1 MAIMIP
7 DVIPDHAPESEK
19 TIFKNL
25 KHAAQAR
32 DWVIFYSK
40 YVENPSHR
48 KKPHEIDFIILIPEH
63 CSVIC
68 LEAKGGHYEIKKGK
82 WYKKYTNESL
92 FSPLDQ
98 SITAMYALKKQFERS
113 HFRKK
118 SLLSLSCAVAFTD
131 GEIPSNASPSTH
143 LAWMI
148 TSHDARNPDRL
159 VRILNDH
166 ADRTRRNDEKSSLS
180 EDLVFQLAQINL
192 NELRNDLE
200 SDMEIG
206 PEDPK
211 TIFRSELE
219 TRRSQLLRLT
229 ADQINTL
236 DLVEEN
242 PRCAINGA
250 AGTGKTVLAMELAK
264 RRCEAGETVALL
276 CSNPNLSHR
285 FERWAKELSADNSG
299 EIVAGTPATLPSW
312 IFRED
317 SASLDRHQ
325 QRLADSPELEK
336 SLKFGYLDDKWSS
349 FVDETVKDLGQG
361 GIFDYLVVDEAQNL
375 CDEIFLKLMDVLLK
389 DGLTGG
395 RFTMFGDFTNQD
407 IVSHQRIND
416 GRDALR
422 DFIKSRDLP
431 GITLKRNCRNT
442 HQIAQKVAELTDIES
457 PPISGVHGPDVQI
470 EYFGSEEELR
480 RLLDCLV
487 GGLKKRKFRS
497 WQIILL
503 SSDDDGFD
511 AADSYGGWKLF
522 NIRESGEATFRD
534 QEDVLIPKDT
544 SPNNILRYSDVYDF
558 QGLESEVAILVI
570 PVTDGQTVTIRGGVT
585 LPREKHLRKILYT
598 GMSRAKEM
606 LIIVADESYKRTL
619 ELRQRI
625 QSPPSHR

>member
-7 DVIPDHAPESEK
+7 DVIPDHAPGSEK

-40 YVENPSHR
+40 YVENPRHR
-48 KKPHEIDFIILIPEH
+48 KRPHEIDFIILIPEY

-68 LEAKGGHYEIKKGK
+68 LEVKGGHYDIRQGK
-82 WYKKYTNESL
+82 WYKKSTDESL
-92 FSPLDQ
+92 RSPLDQ
-98 SITAMYALKKQFERS
+98 SKDAMFDLKKQFERS
-113 HFRKK
+113 HFRGE
-118 SLLSLSCAVAFTD
+118 SLLSLGCAVAFTD
-131 GEIPSNASPSTH
+131 GKIPSNVSTH
-143 LAWMI
+143 LALMI
-148 TSHDARNPDRL
+148 TSRNARNPDGL
-159 VRILNDH
+159 VKILKNH
-166 ADRTRRNDEKSSLS
+166 ADQMRPRDVKRSLS
-180 EDLVFQLAQINL
+180 EDWTFQLAQANL
-192 NELRNDLE
+192 NKLRNDLE
-200 SDMEIG
+200 PDMEIG

-219 TRRSQLLRLT
+219 TRRPQLLRLT
-229 ADQINTL
+229 ADQINSL
-236 DLVEEN
+236 DIAEEN

-361 GIFDYLVVDEAQNL
+361 GMFDYLVVDEAQNL
-375 CDEIFLKLMDVLLK
+375 CDEIFLKLMDALLK
-389 DGLTGG
+389 GGLPGG

-407 IVSHQRIND
+407 IVSHQRVND
-416 GRDALR
+416 GRDALK

-431 GITLKRNCRNT
+431 SITLRNNCRNT
-442 HQIAQKVAELTDIES
+442 HQIAQKVAELTNIES

-470 EYFGSEEELR
+470 EYFGPEEELQK
-480 RLLDCLV
+480 LLDHLV
-487 GGLKKRKFRS
+487 SDLKEREFHS

-511 AADSYGGWKLF
+511 AAGSYGGWKLL
-522 NIRESGEATFRD
+522 NIREAEEVTFRD
-534 QEDVLIPKDT
+534 REDVLIPKDT

-585 LPREKHLRKILYT
+585 LPREQHLRKVLYT
-598 GMSRAKEM
+598 GMSRAKAM

>member
-1 MAIMIP
+1 MR
-7 DVIPDHAPESEK
+7 S
-19 TIFKNL
+19 
-25 KHAAQAR
+25 
-32 DWVIFYSK
+32 
-40 YVENPSHR
+40 
-48 KKPHEIDFIILIPEH
+48 
-63 CSVIC
+63 
-68 LEAKGGHYEIKKGK
+68 
-82 WYKKYTNESL
+82 
-92 FSPLDQ
+92 
-98 SITAMYALKKQFERS
+98 YATKQG
-113 HFRKK
+113 
-118 SLLSLSCAVAFTD
+118 C
-131 GEIPSNASPSTH
+131 
-143 LAWMI
+143 
-148 TSHDARNPDRL
+148 
-159 VRILNDH
+159 
-166 ADRTRRNDEKSSLS
+166 
-180 EDLVFQLAQINL
+180 NL
-192 NELRNDLE
+192 NIATLHLQVESATFKSARTALNKLQNALE

-219 TRRSQLLRLT
+219 TRSPQLLRLT
-229 ADQINTL
+229 ADQTNTL

-250 AGTGKTVLAMELAK
+250 AGTGKTVLAMEFAK
-264 RRCEAGETVALL
+264 RRCETGETVALL

-285 FERWAKELSADNSG
+285 FERWAKELSADKSG

-317 SASLDRHQ
+317 SASLERHQ

-336 SLKFGYLDDKWSS
+336 SLKFGYLDDRWSS
-349 FVDETVKDLGQG
+349 FVDETVKDLGQE

-375 CDEIFLKLMDVLLK
+375 CDEIFLKLMDALLK

-416 GRDALR
+416 GRDELK

-431 GITLKRNCRNT
+431 SITLRNNCRNT
-442 HQIAQKVAELTDIES
+442 HEIAQKVAELTDIKS

-480 RLLDCLV
+480 QLLDRLV
-487 GGLKKRKFRS
+487 RGLKKRKFRS
-497 WQIILL
+497 CQIILL

-570 PVTDGQTVTIRGGVT
+570 PVTDGQTVTVGGGVT
-585 LPREKHLRKILYT
+585 LPREQHLRKMLYT
-598 GMSRAKEM
+598 GMSRAKAM
-606 LIIVADESYKRTL
+606 LIIVADESYKKTL